1 MLSRI
6 LKVAVAAAVAVALTI
21 PASAAAQDKG
31 AVVSPCRDAPG
42 TVVVTPGDDEG
53 GNVNINC
60 GFPGPSAGGGA
71 VVVPWG
77 ENLRPCR
84 EGDRRLHAERSPQ
97 VPLRVPLGGLAKRLA
112 KRSSGTW

>member
-31 AVVSPCRDAPG
+31 AVVSPCLRDAPG
-42 TVVVTPGDDEG
+42 TVVVTPDDDEG

-60 GFPGPSAGGGA
+60 GLPGPSAGGGA
-71 VVVPWG
+71 VVVPCG
-77 ENLRPCR
+77 EIFGPAVRGTAVFTPSGHRKFRC
-84 EGDRRLHAERSPQ
+84 EF
-97 VPLRVPLGGLAKRLA
+97 PLD
-112 KRSSGTW
+112 